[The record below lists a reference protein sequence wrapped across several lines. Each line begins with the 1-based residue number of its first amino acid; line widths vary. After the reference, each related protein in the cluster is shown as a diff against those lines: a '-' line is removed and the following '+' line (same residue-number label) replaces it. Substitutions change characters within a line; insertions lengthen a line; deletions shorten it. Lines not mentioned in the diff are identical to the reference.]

1 MGQEQSSNQIIEAL
15 NTPGIPAP
23 IIQGTLRLYDE
34 LANPTAELTREAK
47 NAIGSAFLGL
57 SALAYGCGEGPAEA
71 GEVINLAD
79 PISRYLRPLVVGE
92 MTAWALNGQTG
103 LLSADP
109 YNLKRMADSVE
120 DWLKEQNPAII
131 YEISGWQH
139 DKKIVLLTLLATR
152 RDQFQITEEDL
163 GRLLQQAITT
173 VRPLV
178 NKLSF
183 SLKALVTEA
192 TQRLY
197 ATGILVPGPDPDTIQ
212 FSTVADF
219 RNTQRLEIPGDRSA
233 QGHFCRR
240 GFTNEATQTLS
251 RKDLGRIPGIGP
263 KRLDAAEAALGK
275 SFPDQSATSLFER
288 LNDLVYPRR

>member
-1 MGQEQSSNQIIEAL
+1 MGQEQSPQIEQAL
-15 NTPGIPAP
+15 NTPGIPAE

-34 LANPTAELTREAK
+34 LANPTAELTREAR

-103 LLSADP
+103 LLPTNP
-109 YNLKRMADSVE
+109 YSLKIMADSVE
-120 DWLKEQNPAII
+120 DWLKEQNPALI
-131 YEISGWQH
+131 YEIINSP
-139 DKKIVLLTLLATR
+139 DKTIVLLTLLTTG

-178 NKLSF
+178 GESSF
-183 SLKALVTEA
+183 SPRAMVTEA

-197 ATGILVPGPDPDTIQ
+197 GTGILVPVPNDRNTVQ
-212 FSTVADF
+212 FATVTDF
-219 RNTQRLEIPGDRSA
+219 RTSQRLAIPGDRSA